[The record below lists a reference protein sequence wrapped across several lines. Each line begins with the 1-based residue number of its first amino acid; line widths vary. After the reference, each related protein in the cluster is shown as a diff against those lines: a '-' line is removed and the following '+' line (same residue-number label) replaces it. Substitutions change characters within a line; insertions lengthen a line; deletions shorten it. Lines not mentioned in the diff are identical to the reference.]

1 MRKIVLLAASMVAT
15 LAMCVG
21 VSAADSVPSDVN
33 LNNFKLSWSDEF
45 DGTSLNDAYWTPQI
59 GNGIEYG
66 NRGWGNNEKE
76 YYKAENVSVSN
87 RTMKIKTA
95 TTIFEVLASEVR
107 LSIFRLL
114 VKYAPEGLVAGEIS
128 QMLDIPKTN
137 LSFHLKNIMYSGL
150 VNMEREGRNTRY
162 RANIPLML
170 ETIAYLASECCS
182 GNSAH
187 CQPYL
192 AEGGIEPEFLSVYCQ
207 KQTYDTEITTMD
219 TADKTKSS
227 EDVKETVRAGY
238 AAIATGQ
245 RSCCCSSQR
254 GSQADPARLAAAVGY
269 DAESLAKLPDGAN
282 MGLSCGNPVAIAA
295 LREGQTVV
303 DLGSGGGFDVFQAG
317 EKVKASGR
325 VIGVDMTPEM
335 LAKARKNIVQYR
347 QRTGLDNVEFRLGEI
362 ECLPVPD
369 NSVDVVLS
377 NCVINLSPDK
387 PKVWREIYRVLKSG
401 GKVSVSDLALLKPLP
416 DNVRDMAAALVGC
429 VAGAVLVEE
438 TKALLEKVGFTSIV
452 LTPKPDYVR
461 NMQDWNDPL
470 YKQIAETLPQGE
482 EMADYVVSLSIEARK

>member
-1 MRKIVLLAASMVAT
+1 
-15 LAMCVG
+15 
-21 VSAADSVPSDVN
+21 
-33 LNNFKLSWSDEF
+33 
-45 DGTSLNDAYWTPQI
+45 
-59 GNGIEYG
+59 
-66 NRGWGNNEKE
+66 
-76 YYKAENVSVSN
+76 
-87 RTMKIKTA
+87 MKIKTA

-150 VNMEREGRNTRY
+150 VSMEREGRNTRY

-192 AEGGIEPEFLSVYCQ
+192 EEGGIEPDFLSVYCQ

-254 GSQADPARLAAAVGY
+254 GSQAGPARLAAAVGY

-335 LAKARKNIVQYR
+335 LAKARKNIGQYR

-438 TKALLEKVGFTSIV
+438 TKALLEKAGFTSIV